1 MIKIEKVH
9 YSGLTHTKVNHDPAL
24 QSGEH
29 GVVDIKLSAAGA
41 KSYEFIAA
49 ELHPTAEQLFAGA
62 WSACWITVL
71 GVAASM
77 KKITLP
83 EDTSVDLQVNIGGT
97 GAAWFLGAKIILR
110 IPGVDQATAEALAR
124 SAHQMCPYS
133 QAVKGNIE
141 VVTEVITA

>member
-9 YSGLTHTKVNHDPAL
+9 YSGLTHTKVNRDPAL

-29 GVVDIKLSAAGA
+29 GVVDIKLSAAGG
-41 KSYEFIAA
+41 KNYEFIAA

-71 GVAASM
+71 GIAASM

-83 EDTSVDLQVNIGGT
+83 EDTTVDLQVNIGET
-97 GAAWFLGAKIILR
+97 GPAWFLGAKFTLR
-110 IPGVDQATAEALAR
+110 IPGMDQKVAEALAHA
-124 SAHQMCPYS
+124 AHQMCPYS
-133 QAVKGNIE
+133 QATKGNIE